1 MSAFRRH
8 DLEQATH
15 RAGFQ
20 FGHRSQKIP
29 NDTSEPKGERM
40 NSRRVCAI
48 VFSSAMVLLAVRGL
62 RAKPAPADESP
73 YAAADTRIL
82 AEIHDHSEAMANLE
96 YLSDSIGQRLTGS
109 PQLKQAN
116 EWTRDMF
123 QKYGLTNAHLEPWNV
138 ARSWTR
144 GDARARILS
153 PAPHPLTIAAAGWS
167 PGTNGAIQ
175 GPVVYVDARTKD
187 DFPKFH
193 GKLKGAIIIAQEP
206 ASLSPSKP
214 VDPAAEVDRP
224 MQQPPV
230 RIGERPLPDPFA
242 ALEQA
247 AKDRTQFFKEEGVIA
262 VLRDSNKPHGLLNMT
277 DISLERYGVGLIPT
291 AFVTGEGYRMIFR
304 LLKHGPVRV
313 ELEMTNSFGQKPM
326 DVYNTVA
333 EIRGSEKP
341 NEVVIVGGHLDSWD
355 LGTGSTDNGT
365 GSIAVLEAA
374 RTLAKLDLKPKRT
387 IRFVLFTGEEQG
399 LYGSEEYVKAHQ
411 NDLEN
416 ISAVLVHDTGTGRVL
431 TLGLHDNYQ
440 DRELVDQV
448 LAPLRDLKL
457 QEPSMARSYGTDHL
471 SFDNAGV
478 PGFFCIQDSA
488 EYRLTHHSQ
497 SDTFDKVWKDDLNQ
511 GAQVLAAWAYNT
523 AQLPVMLPRR
533 PLPYNPGP
541 EAKSAISTTPGELPK
556 PTGPIADLDTKIIEQ
571 VKSDEPELKANLTY
585 LADRI
590 GPRLTGTPKQIQASH
605 WTEEQ
610 FKAAGL
616 ANVHLEPWTIEKGW
630 TRGTASGHIVSP
642 VEQYLTLAAYGW
654 SPSTN
659 GAVRGPVIA
668 VTAESVA
675 DLEKYRGKL
684 KGAIVLAG
692 APGELVPP
700 VHPLLTPFD
709 RMQIPLATPKAMADT
724 RNLDE
729 VLKVVRAM
737 RTFYDTEGAIAVLT
751 GPDKWYGLL
760 NMSTISREY
769 KEGKVSTASI
779 TRENHALITRL
790 MESGSVEVEV
800 NIQNTFSDKPVETYN
815 TVAEIPGTEKPDEV
829 VIIGGHL
836 DSWDLGAGATDNGTG
851 SMAVLEAARAL
862 QKLGV
867 KPKRTIRFILFT
879 GEEQGL
885 NGSRAYVKAHQSE
898 LGKISGVL
906 VHDSGTGKVY
916 TIGLMHNYGARE
928 TIDHALYPLAA
939 AKSIGLTEPSLR
951 SEGGS
956 DHVPFDEAG
965 VPGFWCVQDNADY
978 DRTHHS
984 QADTLDRVRWDDL
997 TEGAQVLAVFG
1008 YNVAQLPDL
1017 LPRKPVKPKPAGD

>member
-1 MSAFRRH
+1 LQAPGFSPGNSA
-8 DLEQATH
+8 TT
-15 RAGFQ
+15 
-20 FGHRSQKIP
+20 QKSP
-29 NDTSEPKGERM
+29 NDISQPKGERM
-40 NSRRVCAI
+40 NARRLGSV
-48 VFSSAMVLLAVRGL
+48 VFGCCLILLVVRAM
-62 RAKPAPADESP
+62 RAHPAPEESP
-73 YAAADTRIL
+73 FAAADASIL
-82 AEIHDHSEAMANLE
+82 AEVRDHSEAMANLE

-116 EWTRDMF
+116 DWTREMF
-123 QKYGLTNAHLEPWNV
+123 QKYGLTNPHLESWNV

-144 GDARARILS
+144 GDASARILT
-153 PAPHPLTIAAAGWS
+153 PAPHPLTVAAAGWS
-167 PGTNGAIQ
+167 PSTNGAIQ
-175 GPVVYVDARTKD
+175 GFIVYFDAKTKE

-193 GKLKGAIIIAQEP
+193 GKLKGAIVIAQEP
-206 ASLSPSKP
+206 ASLSPPKP
-214 VDPAAEVDRP
+214 ADPAAEIARP
-224 MQQPPV
+224 MQKPPA
-230 RIGERPLPDPFA
+230 RIGEAPEPDPYDAF
-242 ALEQA
+242 LKT
-247 AKDRTQFFKEEGVIA
+247 AKERTEFFKDEGVIA

-277 DISLERYGVGLIPT
+277 DISLERYAAGVIPT

-304 LLKHGPVRV
+304 LLKHGPVQV
-313 ELEMTNSFGQKPM
+313 ELQMTNTFGPKPI

-341 NEVVIVGGHLDSWD
+341 AEVVIVGGHLDSWD

-374 RTLAKLDLKPKRT
+374 RTLAKLNLKPKRT

-411 NDLEN
+411 SELEK

-448 LAPLRDLKL
+448 LAPLHELKL
-457 QEPSMARSYGTDHL
+457 LEPSMARSYGTDHL

-523 AQLPVMLPRR
+523 AELPVMLPRR

-541 EAKSAISTTPGELPK
+541 NAKGPADAAKSD
-556 PTGPIADLDTKIIEQ
+556 PIAETDTKIIEQ
-571 VKSDEPELKANLTY
+571 VKSDEAELKANLTY

-616 ANVHLEPWTIEKGW
+616 SNVHLEPWTIEKGW
-630 TRGTASGHIVSP
+630 TRGTAAGRVVSP
-642 VEQYLTLAAYGW
+642 VEQQLALAAYGW
-654 SPSTN
+654 SPSTS

-675 DLEKYRGKL
+675 DLEKYKGKL

-692 APGELVPP
+692 APGDLVPP
-700 VHPLLTPFD
+700 ENPLLTPYD
-709 RMQIPLATPKAMADT
+709 RMQIPIATPKAMADT

-737 RTFYDTEGAIAVLT
+737 RTFYDTEGAVAVLSA
-751 GPDKWYGLL
+751 PDKWYGLL
-760 NMSTISREY
+760 NLSTVSRNY
-769 KEGKVSTASI
+769 TEGKVPTSSI
-779 TRENHALITRL
+779 TRENHALISRL
-790 MESGSVEVEV
+790 MESGIVEVEV
-800 NIQNTFSDKPVETYN
+800 NIQNTFSEKPVETYN
-815 TVAEIPGTEKPDEV
+815 TVAEIRGTEKPDEV
-829 VIIGGHL
+829 VIVGGHL
-836 DSWDLGAGATDNGTG
+836 DSWDLGTGATDNGTG

-862 QKLGV
+862 QKLGI

-885 NGSRAYVKAHQSE
+885 NGSRAYVKAHPDE
-898 LGKISGVL
+898 LAKISGVL
-906 VHDSGTGKVY
+906 VHDTGTGKVY
-916 TIGLMHNYGARE
+916 TIGLMHNYAARE

-939 AKSIGLTEPSLR
+939 AKTIGFTEPSLR

-956 DHVPFDEAG
+956 DHVPFDEVG
-965 VPGFWCVQDNADY
+965 VPAFWCVQDNADY
-978 DRTHHS
+978 DKTHHS

-1017 LPRKPVKPKPAGD
+1017 LPRKPAKKAAGD